1 MLARGA
7 AGDATVKGAPA
18 AELADVLDS
27 RRCGRPFLIALPHFE
42 ESLEVF
48 RHVTAR
54 LGSIERSWLL
64 KKSDNRMVKS
74 YFRELPE

>member
-27 RRCGRPFLIALPHFE
+27 RRCGRPFLIALLHFE
-42 ESLEVF
+42 ESLGVF

-54 LGSIERSWLL
+54 LGSIERSWL
-64 KKSDNRMVKS
+64 V
-74 YFRELPE
+74 